1 VFGGNSRAYTEIN
14 VGGGGE
20 RSATF
25 FLPPPLGAPKGDK
38 RAVYLKHMAS
48 WISGI
53 STRYFKGTQTVQL
66 PIATTALSSLQTK
79 LLEKNI
85 VSKKSTFY
93 YTVKLVIIGI

>member
-1 VFGGNSRAYTEIN
+1 
-14 VGGGGE
+14 
-20 RSATF
+20 
-25 FLPPPLGAPKGDK
+25 
-38 RAVYLKHMAS
+38 MAS